1 MLTYLLDSN
10 VRKAHSSIGLKM
22 KFHPLTVS
30 LVSLSSLSYSCVGF
44 STQQNVRSLQSV
56 TLRSTAEA
64 PAIESLTNDII
75 SKLQFREAQGR
86 LEQLQ
91 LDTSGTLSAM
101 RARLR
106 SVTGNEGVYSTPVG
120 DEEVP
125 VSVTEQEKLNEV
137 RCG

>member
-1 MLTYLLDSN
+1 
-10 VRKAHSSIGLKM
+10 M

-30 LVSLSSLSYSCVGF
+30 LVSLSFLSYSCVGF
-44 STQQNVRSLQSV
+44 SAQQNVRNLQSV
-56 TLRSTAEA
+56 TLRSTAGA

-106 SVTGNEGVYSTPVG
+106 SVTGHEGVQSTPVG

-125 VSVTEQEKLNEV
+125 VSATEQEKLNEV
-137 RCG
+137 RCD